1 MQIEPDV
8 WKILEAI
15 KAYLLPTERYLLAV
29 SGGADSMALADAAAT
44 VFAGRLEQLS
54 VCHVE
59 HGIRGQEA
67 LLDAELVERFC
78 RERGLGFSCC
88 HVAVPAYAA
97 QNGYTMEE
105 AARRLRYAALAAE
118 AAKLGARAVVTAHQA
133 DDQVENLLW
142 KLLRG
147 AGTDGLSGM
156 RTVSRYGELVIL
168 RPLLEFN
175 RKDLEQYCRLR
186 GLQFCTD
193 SSNADPAY
201 TRNRI
206 RNRLLPYLEQEY
218 NPAVREALLHASH
231 TLAEEQECLQRFVEK
246 HLQDSTFC
254 GILDKDTARPV
265 WWLAAP
271 ALKRL
276 PVALRKRILRE
287 ICFSLGIEHLSYERT
302 NALDKLCLTGV
313 GGKLVQLPE
322 GITASYRNKKIYI
335 AKGAVG
341 NEQGH

>member
-1 MQIEPDV
+1 MQIEPGV

-15 KAYLLPTERYLLAV
+15 KACLLPREHYLLAV
-29 SGGADSMALADAAAT
+29 SGGADSLALADAAAT
-44 VFAGRLEQLS
+44 VYAGKLKLLS

-67 LLDAELVERFC
+67 LRDAEIVEHFC
-78 RERGLGFSCC
+78 RERGLSFSCC
-88 HVAVPAYAA
+88 HVAVPEYASR
-97 QNGYTMEE
+97 NGYTLEE
-105 AARRLRYAALAAE
+105 AARKLRYEALAAE
-118 AAKLGARAVVTAHQA
+118 AGRVGARAVVTAHQA
-133 DDQVENLLW
+133 DDQVENFLW

-147 AGTDGLSGM
+147 AGADGLSGM
-156 RTVSRYGELVIL
+156 KSVSHYGALVIL

-175 RKDLEQYCRLR
+175 RNDLEQYCKLR

-231 TLAEEQECLQRFVEK
+231 TLAEEQECLQTFVEK

-254 GILDKDTARPV
+254 GMLNRDTNNPV
-265 WWLAAP
+265 WWIAAP

-276 PVALRKRILRE
+276 PPALRKRILRE
-287 ICFSLGIEHLSYERT
+287 LCFAMGVEYLSYERT
-302 NALDKLCLTGV
+302 NALDRLCTTGT

-322 GITASYRNKKIYI
+322 GITASYRNKKIFI
-335 AKGAVG
+335 AKGAVE
-341 NEQGH
+341 NEQGY